1 MKKYVRYLLVLLMCS
16 SLTGV
21 KAQTTF
27 PFDGIRYCLDGSE
40 AQVFDGRYYSES
52 KLIIPNSVWYNGIK
66 YPVTSIRYHA
76 FYECKSLTEVTIPN
90 SVTTIGN
97 GAFDSCTGLQKVIW
111 NARNADY
118 YNGLSYDSPFSNCDR
133 LTDFVF
139 GEEVEYIPDYL
150 CFQLTSLKKLVIGNS
165 VTTIGMWAFYECT
178 GLTEVTISNSV
189 TTIGYKA
196 FDGCTG
202 LQKVIWNA
210 RNAQD
215 LQYVYDNPIFPD
227 CNQLTD
233 FVFGEEVE
241 HIPDFLCNNLRLL
254 NTIVIP
260 NSVTTIGDG
269 AFNSC
274 TGLTEVTIPN
284 SVTSIGS
291 SAFSGC
297 TGLTEVT
304 IPNSVTTIGNGAFD
318 SCTGLQKVI
327 WNARNAQDLQDV
339 LYDNPIFPDCDQLTD
354 FVFGEEVEHIPGHL
368 CYKLRLLNTIII
380 PNSVTAIGE
389 RAFSGCTGL
398 TTMSIGNSV
407 TAIGE
412 RAFYNCSG
420 LQTVIWNARNV
431 QDLQYDVFN
440 NILPFSGCDRLTDFV
455 FGEEVEYIPDYLCY
469 QLTSLKKLVIG
480 NSVTTIGMWA
490 FYECT
495 GLTEVTISNSVTT
508 IGERAFDSCTGLTE
522 VTIPNSV
529 TTIGQLAF
537 NSCTGLQKVTI
548 GNSVTAIGYGA
559 FDSCSGLTEVT
570 IPNSVTT
577 IGNFAFTSCTG
588 LQKVTI
594 GNSVTAIGDGAFDS
608 CTGLQKVIWNARNA
622 QDLQDVL
629 YDNPIFPDCDQLT
642 DFVFGEEV
650 EHIPAYLCYQLASL
664 KKLVIGNSV
673 TSIGKMAFSSCTGLT
688 EVTIPNSVTTIGD
701 GAFNSCTGL
710 TEVTIPNSV
719 TTIGDGA
726 FSGCTGLTE
735 VTIPNSVTS
744 IGYVAFSGCTGLQ
757 KVIWNTRNAQC
768 LQDKFIW
775 SPFKN
780 CDRLTDFIFGEEVEH
795 IPDYLCYNLTL
806 LNTIVI
812 PNSVTTIGERAFS
825 ECRGLQKVTIGNS
838 VTAIG
843 YGAFDSCSGLTEVS
857 IPNSVTSIG
866 YLAFYSCSG
875 LQKVTIGNSVTNIGS
890 SAFDSC
896 SGLQK
901 VTIGNSVTNIG
912 SSAFDSCSGLTE
924 VSIPNSVTNIENNAF
939 NGCTQM
945 ESVTIGEKVESIG
958 ESAFAKCNNLTAV
971 ISKAMTPPQIWATT
985 FDDYAM
991 TLYVPAGCKPKYA
1004 EAEYW
1009 NNFTDIRE
1017 TGVTLHT
1024 VTANATDETMGYV
1037 TGGGEYPQGSTA
1049 TLVAVPFG
1057 QNYFV
1062 RWNDGNTD
1070 NPRTIT
1076 VTGDMTFTAEFAPA
1090 GSAVETL
1097 ENGERGIYAT
1107 GRTLHVENG
1116 GESYRV
1122 YTAAGRLVYTG
1133 NDSSVTLSAPGM
1145 YIVHTG
1151 DRSQKVAV
1159 K

>member
-304 IPNSVTTIGNGAFD
+304 IPNSVTTIGERAFSGCTGLTEVTILNSVTTIGNGAFNSCTGLTEVTIPNSVTTIGDGAFD

-380 PNSVTAIGE
+380 P
-389 RAFSGCTGL
+389 
-398 TTMSIGNSV
+398 NSV

-480 NSVTTIGMWA
+480 NSVTTIGKWA
-490 FYECT
+490 FYE
-495 GLTEVTISNSVTT
+495 
-508 IGERAFDSCTGLTE
+508 
-522 VTIPNSV
+522 
-529 TTIGQLAF
+529 
-537 NSCTGLQKVTI
+537 CTGLQKVTI

-559 FDSCSGLTEVT
+559 FY
-570 IPNSVTT
+570 
-577 IGNFAFTSCTG
+577 SCTG
-588 LQKVTI
+588 LTE
-594 GNSVTAIGDGAFDS
+594 
-608 CTGLQKVIWNARNA
+608 VIWNARNA
-622 QDLQDVL
+622 QDFQD
-629 YDNPIFPDCDQLT
+629 NSSPFSGCDRLT
-642 DFVFGEEV
+642 DFVFGEKV

-688 EVTIPNSVTTIGD
+688 EVTIPNSVTSIG
-701 GAFNSCTGL
+701 S
-710 TEVTIPNSV
+710 S
-719 TTIGDGA
+719 A

-744 IGYVAFSGCTGLQ
+744 IGYLAFSGCTGLQ

-795 IPDYLCYNLTL
+795 IPAYLCYNLTL

-812 PNSVTTIGERAFS
+812 PNSVTTIGYGAFS
-825 ECRGLQKVTIGNS
+825 ECRGLQKVTIGNSVTTIGKFAFTSCRGLQKVTIGNS

-843 YGAFDSCSGLTEVS
+843 YGAFDSCSGLTEITIPNAVTTIGVWAFS
-857 IPNSVTSIG
+857 SCTGLTEVTIPNSVTTIEG
-866 YLAFYSCSG
+866 YAFTRCTG
-875 LQKVTIGNSVTNIGS
+875 LKTMTIGNSVT
-890 SAFDSC
+890 
-896 SGLQK
+896 
-901 VTIGNSVTNIG
+901 TIEDG
-912 SSAFDSCSGLTE
+912 
-924 VSIPNSVTNIENNAF
+924 AF

-1049 TLVAVPFG
+1049 TLIAVPFG